1 MATKM
6 KTTYQQ
12 IPQFYRVFFTTFDP
26 IIALSGVVANLFFP
40 SLILTSYTATPTLP
54 PSAETTALLHGSAG
68 YLLSTMFLQIVLLR
82 LTSDITV
89 WRCLQASI
97 LIQDVVL
104 LASASMAVTDQG
116 RGMTTLRGEEVG
128 NLSVLIGV
136 GGIRV
141 AFLLGLWFEDESG
154 KEPDKMKRSM

>member
-1 MATKM
+1 
-6 KTTYQQ
+6 
-12 IPQFYRVFFTTFDP
+12 
-26 IIALSGVVANLFFP
+26 
-40 SLILTSYTATPTLP
+40 
-54 PSAETTALLHGSAG
+54 
-68 YLLSTMFLQIVLLR
+68 MFLQIVLLR